1 MADPSADLG
10 VMTAAPAGATPDV
23 PAPRR
28 PDAAP
33 EAAPQN
39 APRGDRP
46 AAAAPADDAR
56 RRRRPDTLAVAGYVL
71 LALWTTARFWGHG
84 RDFTTRTN
92 PPDESWF
99 EWLMAHGARLFTH
112 PENPFFT
119 TSINFPDGA
128 NLMANNSILGLA
140 LPLAPVTLLFGAHVG
155 FVVGT
160 MVSLAGTAAAWYFVL
175 SRHLVQSRTGAFA
188 GGLLIG
194 FGPGAIAHAAGQLN
208 VITNFVLPFIVW
220 RVLHVRDNPR
230 PVRNGIV
237 LGLLVAYQVFLSE
250 ELLFITGLA
259 LGIAL
264 GCYGV
269 ARPAEVR
276 RHWRA
281 FARNLL
287 IGAAVAGVLV
297 AYPLWFQFTGP
308 QHWHGLMDLAR
319 YYGNSVDS
327 FYALPSQSIGADPT
341 ISPTTVGN
349 SEQNTYLGVP
359 LVVLLLLA
367 VARFWRDPWIR
378 AFGISAVVLASLT
391 LGNSIWLF
399 GNDTG
404 IPGPYRAVGRL
415 PLFDSLVPSRLG
427 LGVMG
432 LAGVI
437 LAVVSDRIANR
448 RAAEPVGAAPGKR
461 STAETSLG
469 REPRLGW
476 IAALAAALVPILPT
490 PLTVEER
497 AHVPAFLADGTWRRY
512 IDDKHSLVTF
522 PFPTIAFSEPERW
535 VANINL
541 GVAIAHGYVLS
552 PTSRTDLTASYNPA
566 ERPTTTLVNTVAYTG
581 NVPAVTDA
589 DRQAAV
595 DDLRYWHAA
604 IVMVQPGQYEDEERQ
619 TAERLLGPGQYLGGA
634 WIWNVRGI
642 AGS

>member
-1 MADPSADLG
+1 MADPPADLG
-10 VMTAAPAGATPDV
+10 VTTAAPVEA
-23 PAPRR
+23 PADIPTPRR
-28 PDAAP
+28 DVESAAAP
-33 EAAPQN
+33 GGHA
-39 APRGDRP
+39 DR
-46 AAAAPADDAR
+46 AVTPADDAR
-56 RRRRPDTLAVAGYVL
+56 RWRRPDTLAVAGYVL
-71 LALWTTARFWGHG
+71 LALWTTARFWEHG
-84 RDFTTRTN
+84 RDFTVRTN

-140 LPLAPVTLLFGAHVG
+140 LPLAPVTILFGAHVS
-155 FVVGT
+155 FVVAT
-160 MVSLAGTAAAWYFVL
+160 MVSLAGTATAWYFVL
-175 SRHLVQSRTGAFA
+175 SRHFIRSRTGAFV

-259 LGIAL
+259 LGLAL
-264 GCYGV
+264 VCYGV
-269 ARPAEVR
+269 ARPAEVG

-281 FARNLL
+281 FVTNLL

-319 YYGNSVDS
+319 YYSNSVDS
-327 FYALPSQSIGADPT
+327 FYTLPSQSLGADPT
-341 ISPTTVGN
+341 IAPDTVGN
-349 SEQNTYLGVP
+349 SEQNAYLGLP
-359 LVVLLLLA
+359 LVVLLLLV

-378 AFGISAVVLASLT
+378 AYGISAVALASLT
-391 LGNSIWLF
+391 LGRSIWLF
-399 GNDTG
+399 GKDTG
-404 IPGPYRAVGRL
+404 VPGPYTIVGRL
-415 PLFDSLVPSRLG
+415 PLFDALVPSRLG

-432 LAGVI
+432 LAGII
-437 LAVVSDRIANR
+437 LAVASDRIANR
-448 RAAEPVGAAPGKR
+448 SAGALAR
-461 STAETSLG
+461 DL
-469 REPRLGW
+469 RLGW

-512 IDDKHSLVTF
+512 VDDEHSLVTF
-522 PFPTIAFSEPERW
+522 PFPSIAFSEPERW
-535 VANINL
+535 VANIDL
-541 GVAIAHGYVLS
+541 GVALAHGYVLS
-552 PTSRTDLTASYNPA
+552 PTSRTNLTASYNPA
-566 ERPTTTLVNTVAYTG
+566 ERPTTTLVNTVPYT
-581 NVPAVTDA
+581 NTVPAVSDA

-604 IVMVQPGQYEDEERQ
+604 VVMVQPGQYEDELRQ
-619 TAERLLGPGQYLGGA
+619 TAERLLGPGQYIGGA
-634 WIWNVRGI
+634 WIWDVRGI
-642 AGS
+642 TTP